1 VVALPLDSDYL
12 SDNLIEMETTLT
24 AFQRQFSKA
33 RQAAD
38 RGDTVEIKADN
49 NSQYVFARRPKALA
63 NPFADME
70 HLFGVVSLNAGKEPA
85 RDRIRRRL
93 RKNAAA

>member
-1 VVALPLDSDYL
+1 
-12 SDNLIEMETTLT
+12 METTLT
-24 AFQRQFSKA
+24 TFQRQFSKA
-33 RQAAD
+33 RRAAD

-49 NSQYVFARRPKALA
+49 NLEYIFALRPKAAA

-70 HLFGVVSLNAGKEPA
+70 HLFGVVALNARKEPA